1 MFENNNHEHTLNVLE
16 MIFGKNNEDEEG
28 GYASYAKKCKIRNE
42 KFFEEYEKKQKEIKK
57 AEEKEIEK
65 ERNIMARSPDYVKR
79 GTVKML
85 LHGKDS
91 ILRKLESKKTFK
103 DNNKKGKGNRLSI
116 VQDIEAKEK
125 SSESSDEVEKKKVIT
140 PYIEFICG
148 NFINFDLTEASFI
161 FCNST
166 CFSNELLL
174 NISKKINKEA
184 QVGCIVITFTKKL
197 PFLNTKEWDIKKG
210 FKRLM
215 SWGLAT
221 VFVHRR
227 IKNNKSSSNATS
239 KKS

>member
-1 MFENNNHEHTLNVLE
+1 M
-16 MIFGKNNEDEEG
+16 K
-28 GYASYAKKCKIRNE
+28 KIRFTPQ
-42 KFFEEYEKKQKEIKK
+42 KFNTKFKK
-57 AEEKEIEK
+57 EKEIEK

-116 VQDIEAKEK
+116 VQDIEGEEK

-166 CFSNELLL
+166 CFSSELLL
-174 NISKKINKEA
+174 NIAKKVSKEA
-184 QVGCIVITFTKKL
+184 PTGCIVITFTKKL
-197 PFLNTKEWDIKKG
+197 PFLP
-210 FKRLM
+210 L
-215 SWGLAT
+215 LP
-221 VFVHRR
+221 V
-227 IKNNKSSSNATS
+227 
-239 KKS
+239 